1 MRKIVAIGGN
11 PGSGKTSLFKSFMK
25 NKEFTD
31 YKDKLVSAHYNK
43 TNDLYILG
51 RYVEG
56 EIFSGT
62 DRLSMAVQPQLQ
74 AWLIGNSS
82 NVLFE
87 GDRVFNSSFLEFC
100 SKLPNT
106 KLEIIYLNVDQTMLK
121 ERYKERNSNQS
132 DKFLQGRETKYN
144 NILSNFDLREYITEF
159 QNKNLEEQ
167 SIILKYLEDTLCQTT
182 IST

>member
-1 MRKIVAIGGN
+1 MRTITAIGGN
-11 PGSGKTSLFKSFMK
+11 PGSGKTSLFKAFMK

-43 TNDLYILG
+43 ANDLYILG
-51 RYVEG
+51 RYAEG
-56 EIFSGT
+56 ETFSGT

-74 AWLIGNSS
+74 AWLISNLS

-87 GDRVFNSSFLEFC
+87 GDRVFNTSFLEFC

-106 KLEIIYLNVDQTMLK
+106 QLQIIYLNVELSTLQ

-132 DKFLQGRETKYN
+132 EKFLQGRDTKYS
-144 NILSNFDLREYITEF
+144 NILSNFDLRDYITEF
-159 QNKNLEEQ
+159 DNKTLEHQN
-167 SIILKYLEDTLCQTT
+167 IILKYLNDT
-182 IST
+182 IWR

>member
-1 MRKIVAIGGN
+1 MRTITAIGGN
-11 PGSGKTSLFKSFMK
+11 PGSGKTSLFKQFMK

-43 TNDLYILG
+43 ANDLYILG

-56 EIFSGT
+56 ETFSGT

-74 AWLIGNSS
+74 SWLISHLS

-87 GDRVFNSSFLEFC
+87 GDRVFNTSFLEFC

-106 KLEIIYLNVDQTMLK
+106 KLEILYLNVEMSTLQ

-132 DKFLQGRETKYN
+132 EKFLLGRETKYS

-159 QNKNLEEQ
+159 ENKNLEDQ
-167 SIILKYLEDTLCQTT
+167 SIILKYLNDTLWR
-182 IST
+182 

>member
-1 MRKIVAIGGN
+1 MRKIVAVGGN
-11 PGSGKTSLFKSFMK
+11 PGSGKSSLFKSFMK

-43 TNDLYILG
+43 ANDLYILG
-51 RYVEG
+51 RYDEG

-74 AWLIGNSS
+74 AWLIANSS

-87 GDRVFNSSFLEFC
+87 GDRVFNSSFLEFS

-106 KLEIIYLNVDQTMLK
+106 KLEIIYLNVNQTMLK

-132 DKFLQGRETKYN
+132 EKFLQGRETKYN
-144 NILSNFDLREYITEF
+144 NILSNFDLKEHITEF
-159 QNKNLEEQ
+159 ENKNLEDQSKIIRYLE
-167 SIILKYLEDTLCQTT
+167 SIICLKTT
-182 IST
+182 SI

>member
-1 MRKIVAIGGN
+1 MRKIVAVGGN

-31 YKDKLVSAHYNK
+31 YKDKLVSAHYNSE
-43 TNDLYILG
+43 NNLYILG
-51 RYVEG
+51 RYSEG
-56 EIFSGT
+56 EVFSGT

-74 AWLIGNSS
+74 AWLISNSS
-82 NVLFE
+82 NILFE

-106 KLEIIYLNVDQTMLK
+106 KLEIIYLNVEQNVLQ

-144 NILSNFDLREYITEF
+144 NILSNFDLREYIITFE
-159 QNKNLEEQ
+159 NKNLEDQ
-167 SIILKYLEDTLCQTT
+167 SIILKYLNDTLCQTT
-182 IST
+182 ISI